1 VVALHRFWTATVD
14 EAKERRILI
23 DAFVC
28 VQERDSFVAMCVYIE
43 RTKRA
48 SSDFVLTKL
57 EKKDCFSTF
66 YA

>member
-1 VVALHRFWTATVD
+1 MVAPLHRFWTAAVD

-28 VQERDSFVAMCVYIE
+28 VREERDSFVAMCVYIE

-48 SSDFVLTKL
+48 LLILF
-57 EKKDCFSTF
+57 
-66 YA
+66 